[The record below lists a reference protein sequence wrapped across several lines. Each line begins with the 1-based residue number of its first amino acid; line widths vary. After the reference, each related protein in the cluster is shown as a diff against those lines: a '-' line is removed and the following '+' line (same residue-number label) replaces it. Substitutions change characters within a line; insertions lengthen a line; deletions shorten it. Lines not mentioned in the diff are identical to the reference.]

1 MRAVRSIVLC
11 ASVLLTPAAQATSL
25 QVMPVLLDL
34 ENTGMLHLRN
44 QGTKPVDAQV
54 RVFRWVQ
61 KDGVETLEPTDA
73 VAASPPLTT
82 VQPGTDYAVR
92 VVRETQAPA
101 VGEEAYRLLIDELPA
116 STGAPK
122 NSVNLTVRSVIPV
135 FFHSPEAKPAKV
147 RWTISHQGGQV
158 VLAGQNDGDQR
169 LRIADLSILDGNRR
183 SVERP
188 GLFGYVLGHSTM
200 KWRLP
205 ATGALGKA
213 LTIKATSQ
221 YGPYTSAVQIQ

>member
-11 ASVLLTPAAQATSL
+11 ASVLLAPAAQATSL

-116 STGAPK
+116 STGSPK

-169 LRIADLSILDGNRR
+169 LRIANLSILDGNRR
-183 SVERP
+183 VVERP

-221 YGPYTSAVQIQ
+221 DGSYTSAVQIQ

>member
-116 STGAPK
+116 STGSPK

-169 LRIADLSILDGNRR
+169 LRIANLSILDGNRR
-183 SVERP
+183 VVERP

-221 YGPYTSAVQIQ
+221 DGSYTSAVQIQ